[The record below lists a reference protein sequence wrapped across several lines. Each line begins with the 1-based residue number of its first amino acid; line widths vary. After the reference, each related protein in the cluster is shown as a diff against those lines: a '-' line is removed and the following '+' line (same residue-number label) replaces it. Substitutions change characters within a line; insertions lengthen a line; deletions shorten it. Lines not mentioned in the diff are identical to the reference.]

1 MLFSE
6 VFTVGHDDEL
16 VIRVIGSLNHCDTS
30 ARKVRNRHV
39 HAQYI
44 GVQFVAIESRH
55 TRNIP
60 VVYRVDETMFRVPG
74 TLRTVYTDSN
84 GFSDEYPGVD
94 T

>member
-1 MLFSE
+1 MLIGE
-6 VFTVGHDDEL
+6 VFTGRNYNEL
-16 VIRVIGSLNHCDTS
+16 VVRVVQSLYHRDTS
-30 ARKVRNRHV
+30 AREIRNRFV

-60 VVYRVDETMFRVPG
+60 VVHRVDETMFRVPG

-84 GFSDEYPGVD
+84 DFTDEHQGVD